1 MHTGDLF
8 ASARIGAIAQLG
20 ERLLCKH
27 QVVGSIPTGSTSCL
41 QTQPFMG
48 ATAAGGSHGNIRN
61 NQVLLLVQVHQGSR
75 GFAKI
80 DIV

>member
-27 QVVGSIPTGSTSCL
+27 QVVGSIPTGSTSCF
-41 QTQPFMG
+41 QARFERD
-48 ATAAGGSHGNIRN
+48 GGGW
-61 NQVLLLVQVHQGSR
+61 VSR
-75 GFAKI
+75 GIRKARVLRLAQVIRIARARK
-80 DIV
+80 

>member
-1 MHTGDLF
+1 
-8 ASARIGAIAQLG
+8 
-20 ERLLCKH
+20 
-27 QVVGSIPTGSTSCL
+27 V
-41 QTQPFMG
+41 G